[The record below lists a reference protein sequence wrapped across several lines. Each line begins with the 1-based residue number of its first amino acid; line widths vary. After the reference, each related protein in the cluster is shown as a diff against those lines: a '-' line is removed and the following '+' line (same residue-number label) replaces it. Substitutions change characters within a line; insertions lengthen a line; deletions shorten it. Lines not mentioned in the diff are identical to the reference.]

1 MIQNYS
7 CKKFKVCR
15 EAHVARKDSTVKQ
28 HILAT
33 AVAMISDQG
42 SDKVRIADLARRA
55 SVGVPTIYYHFDSR
69 SKLLAEAQVLR
80 YEESMRPL
88 RDILIEVEAAVGRRD
103 EPEFWR
109 AIHEFVSS
117 VWDPARAVDRFEVGK
132 WLMDESADSFMRERF
147 LEIMDEQYQRWLG
160 VVRSAQD
167 LGWIS
172 TLAPIVHENSV
183 ERSMRIFANSLSR
196 SPSIEPLFE
205 FRAGSCRDF
214 GNGFRPVGRVQ
225 PRGGDSGQR

>member
-1 MIQNYS
+1 M
-7 CKKFKVCR
+7 
-15 EAHVARKDSTVKQ
+15 ARKDSTVKQ

-172 TLAPIVHENSV
+172 TLVNGATLTSLFWSASV
-183 ERSMRIFANSLSR
+183 GQVMVTNTTYQSLT
-196 SPSIEPLFE
+196 PEVAAGLFE
-205 FRAGSCRDF
+205 YI
-214 GNGFRPVGRVQ
+214 VRVSREQ
-225 PRGGDSGQR
+225 PLT

>member
-1 MIQNYS
+1 M
-7 CKKFKVCR
+7 
-15 EAHVARKDSTVKQ
+15 ARKDSTVKQ

-172 TLAPIVHENSV
+172 TLVNGATLTSLFWSASV
-183 ERSMRIFANSLSR
+183 GQVMVTNTTYQPLTPEVAAG
-196 SPSIEPLFE
+196 LFE
-205 FRAGSCRDF
+205 YI
-214 GNGFRPVGRVQ
+214 VRVSREQ
-225 PRGGDSGQR
+225 PLT